1 MGSVGCARGVEALAA
16 ADATNGAESEEVEE
30 PVLGAATM
38 GAMDGLGVAE
48 GAELSVGEEGLFGEH
63 GLFIGVMCRGFS

>member
-1 MGSVGCARGVEALAA
+1 MWANMGSVGCSRGIEALAA

-38 GAMDGLGVAE
+38 RSMDRLRVAE
-48 GAELSVGEEGLFGEH
+48 GAELS
-63 GLFIGVMCRGFS
+63 I